1 MARILIVDDEPD
13 MRLAV
18 RNVLKLRGYEI
29 SEAGDGPSALA
40 MVAESRPDL
49 VLLDIRLPGMDGI
62 EVLEGLKKIDGT
74 LPVIMITG
82 YGHIQSAVDVM
93 KLGASEYLQKPFEN
107 AQLVETVKKFVQ
119 GGTPAVIRAVPPRS
133 EAPVREKAPE
143 PFRPLPAA
151 EPVVAAPVEPVIVR
165 PARRPVWVAALAAIL
180 LFSGAMVY
188 RQTKVSA
195 AAYHKEY
202 PGVAAN
208 ISAMVWNDKQLVA
221 GDWLTQAVY
230 VYANGQDGLR
240 LEQTFPLEKTH
251 ISGLALAGD
260 TLYVADSWKKTVEAR
275 RLAPGLPLLKSF
287 PMPGKVSALFYD
299 GEYLWTCDSEGNAVL
314 RLPDS
319 ELTPTVSFKLPE
331 KPDQIYKT
339 KKYLW
344 AAVSSTGRLYRHN
357 LDDTLSL
364 DGVFTL
370 KTSRPGNP
378 LSAFAWRG
386 SRLWLAR
393 DGLSV
398 IYEAGA
404 GELVKAE

>member
-1 MARILIVDDEPD
+1 MPRILIVDDEPD

-29 SEAGDGPSALA
+29 SEAGDGPSALEMA
-40 MVAESRPDL
+40 RENRPDL

-62 EVLEGLKKIDGT
+62 EVLEGLKKIDET
-74 LPVIMITG
+74 LPVVMITG

-107 AQLVETVKKFVQ
+107 AQLVETVRKFAH
-119 GGTPAVIRAVPPRS
+119 GGIAQPRRPAAPPR
-133 EAPVREKAPE
+133 EEEPVREHAPA
-143 PFRPLPAA
+143 PLPPPAHAA
-151 EPVVAAPVEPVIVR
+151 VKPSEIPGSRPRSRR
-165 PARRPVWVAALAAIL
+165 PAAALALAL
-180 LFSGAMVY
+180 VLVLSAGLVY
-188 RQTKVSA
+188 RQAKVGSA
-195 AAYHKEY
+195 SYYREY
-202 PGVAAN
+202 PGAAAN
-208 ISAMVWNDKQLVA
+208 ISAIVWDEGKLFA
-221 GDWLTQAVY
+221 GDWLSQAVY
-230 VYANGQDGLR
+230 VYSAEKDGLR
-240 LEQTFPLEKTH
+240 LEQTYPLEKTH
-251 ISGLALAGD
+251 ISGLAVAGK

-275 RLAPGLPLLKSF
+275 SLDTGLPLLKSF
-287 PMPGKVSALFYD
+287 PMPGKVTALFYD

-319 ELTPTVSFKLPE
+319 ELTPSVSFRLPE
-331 KPDQIYKT
+331 KPDQIFKS

-344 AAVSSTGRLYRHN
+344 TAVSSTGKLYRHN

-370 KTSRPGNP
+370 KTSRAANP

-386 SRLWLAR
+386 SRIWLAR

-398 IYEAGA
+398 LSEAGA